1 MELTEIRCPACDS
14 TNKRNHM
21 TYEVKCDEPRMLY
34 QCDECNKY
42 YAETKG
48 TPIERLRTPI
58 SEISRVLNA
67 LNEGTGINAATRL
80 FGYAKNTIYLWIER
94 FSGLKETLM
103 LYALCHQFLQLQIEG
118 DEIYTKVG
126 KNKPPME
133 SEGWTIIL
141 MDRASRFIW
150 EMKCGKKTESLFLQ
164 AMNTLAQVISQTDEL
179 SLFTDGERRYGNL
192 LFAICRE
199 TFHTGERGRPPFVLP
214 QGVTIRIKNKGD
226 QSHQLG
232 PKRPKYQAP
241 WREHP
246 HTNTEIDDSEIHANH
261 LEAFNSS
268 LRRHLSCY
276 RRRTNMYAKITSAL
290 QSRLDLHWLWHNFV
304 NPHFSLRTTPA
315 VSLGILSD
323 SLSWQQL
330 SRIQS
335 VATQSTTR

>member
-1 MELTEIRCPACDS
+1 
-14 TNKRNHM
+14 M

-34 QCDECNKY
+34 ECVQCNKY

-58 SEISRVLNA
+58 SEISLVLNA

-80 FGYAKNTIYLWIER
+80 FGFAKNTIYLWIER
-94 FSGLKETLM
+94 FASLREVLM
-103 LYALCHQFLQLQIEG
+103 LYALCHQFIQLQVEG
-118 DEIYTKVG
+118 DEIYTKIEN
-126 KNKPPME
+126 NKPPMD
-133 SEGWTIIL
+133 SEGWTVVL

-150 EMKCGKKTESLFLQ
+150 EINCGEKTELLFLH
-164 AMNTLAQVISQTDEL
+164 AMETLTQVMAQTDEL

-199 TFHTGERGRPPFVLP
+199 TFHTGERGRPPSVLP
-214 QGVTIRIKNKGD
+214 EGVTVRIKNKGN
-226 QSHQLG
+226 QSHQVG

-246 HTNTEIDDSEIHANH
+246 DTNTQIDDSDIHANH

-268 LRRHLSCY
+268 LRHHLSCY
-276 RRRTNMYAKITSAL
+276 RRRTNMHAKATSAL
-290 QSRLDLHWLWHNFV
+290 QERLDLHWLWHNFV
-304 NPHFSLRTTPA
+304 NIHFTLHTTPA

-323 SLSWQQL
+323 SLSWHSL
-330 SRIQS
+330 SRIQ
-335 VATQSTTR
+335 VVST